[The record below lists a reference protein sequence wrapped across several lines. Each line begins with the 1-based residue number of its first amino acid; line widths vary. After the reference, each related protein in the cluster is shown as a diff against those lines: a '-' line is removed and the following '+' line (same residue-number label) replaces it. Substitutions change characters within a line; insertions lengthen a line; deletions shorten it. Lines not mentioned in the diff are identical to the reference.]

1 MRFPFTNP
9 PLSVLGAFFA
19 FLPPISRNWLF
30 SACFLRVYSPFS
42 AFGVFAAYFRFPV
55 FCVFCVF
62 ACPLLPGQAPVVFAP
77 PRPCSSLLVPSL
89 SLHTVSRVCCGLFA
103 FFALFWSFTL
113 SIVPRTCA
121 FRPRGPD
128 FPDLDR
134 SNPRRSFAVH
144 LDSSRASLSPFDAV
158 DDTSSFY
165 RTSQSARFLPTCIC
179 FAGILGF
186 HGSRAPPPE
195 NWGGCN

>member
-1 MRFPFTNP
+1 MRFCVFTTKP
-9 PLSVLGAFFA
+9 SDVAVSECFFFA
-19 FLPPISRNWLF
+19 LPRFPH
-30 SACFLRVYSPFS
+30 V
-42 AFGVFAAYFRFPV
+42 FRFPHP
-55 FCVFCVF
+55 FAAWPGPRCV
-62 ACPLLPGQAPVVFAP
+62 
-77 PRPCSSLLVPSL
+77 RPSSSLFIASGPFP

-113 SIVPRTCA
+113 SIVPRTCV

-128 FPDLDR
+128 FPDLGR

-179 FAGILGF
+179 FVGILGF
-186 HGSRAPPPE
+186 HRSRPPRSVL
-195 NWGGCN
+195 

>member
-1 MRFPFTNP
+1 MHFYHQFPGIGCFRHVFCVFTPHFQLLASLLRISVFPF
-9 PLSVLGAFFA
+9 SAFFA
-19 FLPPISRNWLF
+19 FLPALCCLARPPL
-30 SACFLRVYSPFS
+30 CSP
-42 AFGVFAAYFRFPV
+42 
-55 FCVFCVF
+55 
-62 ACPLLPGQAPVVFAP
+62 
-77 PRPCSSLLVPSL
+77 LLVPVHRFWSL
-89 SLHTVSRVCCGLFA
+89 PVSSYTVSRVCCGLFA

>member
-1 MRFPFTNP
+1 MRFCHQFP
-9 PLSVLGAFFA
+9 G
-19 FLPPISRNWLF
+19 IG
-30 SACFLRVYSPFS
+30 CFR
-42 AFGVFAAYFRFPV
+42 
-55 FCVFCVF
+55 CVFCVF
-62 ACPLLPGQAPVVFAP
+62 TTHFQLFASLVRFSVFCVFLRFCQPFAAWPG
-77 PRPCSSLLVPSL
+77 PRCVRPSSSLFIASGPFP

-113 SIVPRTCA
+113 SIVPRTCV

-128 FPDLDR
+128 FPDLGR

-186 HGSRAPPPE
+186 HGSRAPPQLK
-195 NWGGCN
+195 GLYMGIYVKFI